1 MGIIKD
7 IVDIVVPRVQKRMEE
22 EGLDI
27 KEALNKELEEMGYI
41 QKDDKVDEENI
52 EEFGIYR
59 VEGV

>member
-27 KEALNKELEEMGYI
+27 KEALNKELMEMGYI
-41 QKDDKVDEENI
+41 QKDDKVDEENR
-52 EEFGIYR
+52 E
-59 VEGV
+59 

>member
-41 QKDDKVDEENI
+41 QNDDKVDEESR
-52 EEFGIYR
+52 E
-59 VEGV
+59 

>member
-27 KEALNKELEEMGYI
+27 KEALNKELREMGYI
-41 QKDDKVDEENI
+41 QKDDKVEEKL
-52 EEFGIYR
+52 E
-59 VEGV
+59 

>member
-27 KEALNKELEEMGYI
+27 KEALNKELMEMGYI
-41 QKDDKVDEENI
+41 QKDDKEDEENR
-52 EEFGIYR
+52 E
-59 VEGV
+59 

>member
-27 KEALNKELEEMGYI
+27 KEALNKELKG
-41 QKDDKVDEENI
+41 N
-52 EEFGIYR
+52 GIYS
-59 VEGV
+59 EGW

>member
-1 MGIIKD
+1 MMGIIKD

-41 QKDDKVDEENI
+41 QKDDKDDGENR
-52 EEFGIYR
+52 EWFGICR
-59 VEGV
+59 NCS

>member
-41 QKDDKVDEENI
+41 QKDDKVENKFR
-52 EEFGIYR
+52 E
-59 VEGV
+59 

>member
-27 KEALNKELEEMGYI
+27 KEALNKELMEMGYI
-41 QKDDKVDEENI
+41 QKDDKEDEN
-52 EEFGIYR
+52 
-59 VEGV
+59 